1 MNPYSEYKDSNIQW
15 LGKIPTHW
23 LIKSSKHIFSFISRG
38 SAPTYTNEE
47 NSTMV
52 VNQAIFSQ
60 GKWDI
65 SKIRYTTECFDNSRG
80 ALFPGDILI
89 ASTGGGVLGK
99 VFYFTKAEEQY
110 IADSHVTILR
120 SNHKT
125 INAKFYSY
133 IFSISYNYINAVLA
147 LGSTNQTELQRD
159 MLRCHKLPVPFLLE
173 QQAIVDYLDRETAEM
188 DALITEQEKLVSLLK
203 QKRSAII
210 MEAVCRG
217 LDPTVPMKES
227 GVKWLGMVP
236 ENWNLTKIKFVTLL
250 NPSYKQTIEANT
262 EIGYLPME
270 CVKNGY
276 IIPRTIEYG
285 KINSGLNFLQDGDII
300 IAKVTPC
307 FENGNIAVVSG
318 LKRGIGFGSSELFV
332 FRCFN
337 INTFFLFYCLQCNTL
352 KNLCIS
358 TMVGTGG
365 LKRIPASFIQN
376 SFIPFPNDEIQHSIV
391 NYLDH
396 KTSEIDH
403 LIAECETNIQLLK
416 QRRTALI
423 SEAVTGKI
431 DVRTA

>member
-159 MLRCHKLPVPFLLE
+159 MLRCHKLPVPFFLE
-173 QQAIVDYLDRETAEM
+173 QQAIVDYLDRETVEM
-188 DALITEQEKLVSLLK
+188 DALITEQEELVALLK

-217 LDPTVPMKES
+217 LDPTVPMKDS
-227 GVKWLGMVP
+227 GV
-236 ENWNLTKIKFVTLL
+236 NWPRMIPSHWNIIKAK
-250 NPSYKQTIEANT
+250 YIATI
-262 EIGYLPME
+262 
-270 CVKNGY
+270 KNGQD
-276 IIPRTIEYG
+276 PRTE
-285 KINSGLNFLQDGDII
+285 GDIPVYGSGASSFKTCGEYKNGPTVLI
-300 IAKVTPC
+300 GRKGATLHIPHYITGKYWNVDTAFDVHVNEKLFNLRYYYYLATC
-307 FENGNIAVVSG
+307 FDYKFYISQTTLPSMTQTNYENMS
-318 LKRGIGFGSSELFV
+318 LPYFS
-332 FRCFN
+332 
-337 INTFFLFYCLQCNTL
+337 INEQQ
-352 KNLCIS
+352 
-358 TMVGTGG
+358 
-365 LKRIPASFIQN
+365 A
-376 SFIPFPNDEIQHSIV
+376 IV
-391 NYLDH
+391 DYLDRETAEIDYLIADC
-396 KTSEIDH
+396 KTS
-403 LIAECETNIQLLK
+403 IQLLK